1 MTVASRFETKPRL
14 RGWSHLVAAFGA
26 VAFAAALAAR
36 CADDPPRLASMLVYG
51 VSMVV
56 LYAGSAAYHVGT
68 WPADRERLL
77 RRFDHGNIF
86 LMIAG
91 TSTAIGFNVLA
102 GRERAVLLT
111 LVWVLAG
118 AGLALTMVT
127 HRLPRWARAALY
139 TGTGL
144 TGLLALPSLMA
155 SLPAAAILT
164 GVLGGV
170 LYAVGAAIYAFG
182 RPNPLPG
189 LFGHHEIFHLFVIA
203 GGVAFGAAIW
213 IWIVPFP
220 RP

>member
-1 MTVASRFETKPRL
+1 VTIAAQVETKPRL

-26 VAFAAALAAR
+26 VGFSVALAVR
-36 CADDPPRLASMLVYG
+36 SADDPPRLVSMLVYG
-51 VSMVV
+51 VSMVA

-68 WPADRERLL
+68 WPAHRERIL

-86 LMIAG
+86 LLIAG
-91 TSTAIGFNVLA
+91 TSTAIGFNVLDDP
-102 GRERAVLLT
+102 ERAALLT
-111 LVWVLAG
+111 MVWILAG
-118 AGLALTMVT
+118 AGLALTMIT
-127 HRLPRWARAALY
+127 PRLPRWARAALY

-144 TGLLALPSLMA
+144 VGLLALPTLMA

-170 LYAVGAAIYAFG
+170 LYTVGATIYALG